1 MLIIADSS
9 ALIALAVCQ
18 CLDVLDALFEQVR
31 VPQAVFD
38 EVVIEGKPGAETLR
52 QYLQGKVLH
61 TDLREFIIEFGWLG
75 RGELEAMALYKRL
88 HADLL
93 LLDEQRARK
102 VARLNGIQ
110 VIGSQGVLL
119 RAKEKGIVTALKPM
133 FDKLEAS
140 DIRISQRLIQ
150 NTLRLAGEV

>member
-18 CLDVLDALFEQVR
+18 CLNVLDTLFEQVR

-38 EVVIEGKPGAETLR
+38 EVVIEGKPEAETLKR
-52 QYLQGKVLH
+52 YLQGKVIR
-61 TDLREFIIEFGWLG
+61 TDLTEFIIEIGWLG

-88 HADLL
+88 HADAL

-110 VIGSQGVLL
+110 IIGSQGILL
-119 RAKEKGIVTALKPM
+119 RAKEKGIISELKPLLE
-133 FDKLEAS
+133 KLENS
-140 DIRISQRLIQ
+140 DIRISKRLLQ
-150 NTLRLAGEV
+150 NTLYLAGEA